1 LRSRKAYAINFP
13 MSVEIK
19 YRGKTVTAEDIDFIK
34 RLIADNP
41 NDSRRSLSVKLC
53 RECNWVQANGTYRD
67 MVCRG
72 LMLLLHRSGHIE
84 LPARKLKPNNPFVNR
99 KKPVEIE
106 IDPSPINSSLAGLGR
121 LEMRQVRNTKDEALF
136 NSLIECHH
144 YLGYCHPV
152 GEHLKYVVYAGKS
165 PIACFAWSSAPR
177 HIGCRDRFIGWTQQ
191 HRGRYL
197 HLMAYNS
204 RFLILPWVRVRHL
217 ASHLLGRMVRVL
229 SRDWERVYHHPV
241 FFLETFVDT
250 ERFHGTCYKAA
261 NWCFLG
267 HTTGRGKNDQTFK
280 QNRSIKAVWGYPLV
294 KDFRERMTADVAA

>member
-1 LRSRKAYAINFP
+1 MLSAFSMR
-13 MSVEIK
+13 VEIK
-19 YRGKTVTAEDIDFIK
+19 YRGKTVTAKDIDFIK

-41 NDSRRSLSVKLC
+41 NDSRRALSVKLC
-53 RECNWVQANGTYRD
+53 REWNWVQANGVYRD

-106 IDPSPINSSLAGLGR
+106 IDQSPINTSLAGLGP
-121 LEMRQVRNTKDEALF
+121 LVMRQVRNTQDETIF
-136 NSLIECHH
+136 NGLIECHH

-152 GEHLKYVVYAGKS
+152 GEHLKYIVYTDKR

-177 HIGCRDRFIGWTQQ
+177 HIGCRDRFIGWRQQ
-191 HRGRYL
+191 HRGRHL
-197 HLMAYNS
+197 HFMAYNT
-204 RFLILPWVRVRHL
+204 RFLILPWVRVKHL

-229 SRDWERVYHHPV
+229 SRDWERVYHHPIL
-241 FFLETFVDT
+241 FLETFVDT
-250 ERFHGTCYKAA
+250 ERFNGTCYKAA
-261 NWCFLG
+261 NWQFLG
-267 HTTGRGKNDQTFK
+267 YTTGRGKNDRSKK

-294 KDFRERMTADVAA
+294 RDFRERMTAKVGA

>member
-1 LRSRKAYAINFP
+1 MR
-13 MSVEIK
+13 VEIK
-19 YRGKTVTAEDIDFIK
+19 YRGKTVTAKDIDFIN

-41 NDSRRSLSVKLC
+41 NDSRRALSVKLC
-53 RECNWVQANGTYRD
+53 REWNWVQANGAYRD

-99 KKPVEIE
+99 KQPVEIE
-106 IDPSPINSSLAGLGR
+106 IDQSAINSSLAGLGR
-121 LEMRQVRNTKDEALF
+121 LEMRQVRNTNDEALF

-152 GEHLKYVVYAGKS
+152 GEHLKYIVYTGKR

-191 HRGRYL
+191 HRGRHL
-197 HLMAYNS
+197 HYMAYNS
-204 RFLILPWVRVRHL
+204 RFLILSWVRVRHL
-217 ASHLLGRMVRVL
+217 ASHLLGRMVRGL
-229 SRDWERVYHHPV
+229 SRDWEKVYHHPV

-250 ERFHGTCYKAA
+250 ERFSGTCYKAA
-261 NWCFLG
+261 NWIFLG

-294 KDFRERMTADVAA
+294 KDFRERMTAQVAA

>member
-1 LRSRKAYAINFP
+1 

-41 NDSRRSLSVKLC
+41 NDSRRPLSVKLC
-53 RECNWVQANGTYRD
+53 REWNWVQANGAYRD

-106 IDPSPINSSLAGLGR
+106 IDPSAIN
-121 LEMRQVRNTKDEALF
+121 
-136 NSLIECHH
+136 
-144 YLGYCHPV
+144 
-152 GEHLKYVVYAGKS
+152 
-165 PIACFAWSSAPR
+165 
-177 HIGCRDRFIGWTQQ
+177 
-191 HRGRYL
+191 
-197 HLMAYNS
+197 
-204 RFLILPWVRVRHL
+204 ILPWVRVRHL

-267 HTTGRGKNDQTFK
+267 HTTGRGKNDRTFK

>member
-1 LRSRKAYAINFP
+1 MLLAFP

-19 YRGKTVTAEDIDFIK
+19 YRGKAVTAKDIDFIK

-41 NDSRRSLSVKLC
+41 NDSRRVLSVKLC
-53 RECNWVQANGTYRD
+53 REWNWIQANGAYRD

-72 LMLLLHRSGHIE
+72 LMLLLHRNGYIV
-84 LPARKLKPNNPFVNR
+84 LPARKLKPNTPFVNR

-106 IDPSPINSSLAGLGR
+106 IDQSSINTSLAGLGR
-121 LEMRQVRNTKDEALF
+121 LEMRLVRNTQDETLF

-144 YLGYCHPV
+144 YLGYCQPV
-152 GEHLKYVVYAGKS
+152 GEQLKYIIYTGKR

-177 HIGCRDRFIGWTQQ
+177 HIGCRDHFIGWTQKD
-191 HRGRYL
+191 RGR
-197 HLMAYNS
+197 HLYFMAYNS
-204 RFLILPWVRVRHL
+204 RFLIVPWARVRHL

-229 SRDWERVYHHPV
+229 SRDWQSVYHHPV
-241 FFLETFVDT
+241 LFLETFVDT
-250 ERFHGTCYKAA
+250 ERFSGTCYKAA
-261 NWCFLG
+261 NWHFLG

-294 KDFRERMTADVAA
+294 KDFRERMTAQVDA